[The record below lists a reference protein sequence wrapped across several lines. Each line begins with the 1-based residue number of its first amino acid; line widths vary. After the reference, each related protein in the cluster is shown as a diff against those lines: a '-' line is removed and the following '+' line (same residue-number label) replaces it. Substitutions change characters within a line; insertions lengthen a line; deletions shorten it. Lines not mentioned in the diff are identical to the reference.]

1 MNFKKDYP
9 RFGFPSAVNRTLYS
23 VALASEQEI
32 ATINLDSD
40 NAIIDINIMKAVDEL
55 QVNLNDYQV
64 FPFNLNVNNTA
75 DSDAKVI
82 LAIALN
88 DGTIATLELAAPAT
102 KQTLFAVAP
111 DKASDTLNA
120 IQMNQSAAVEAPIT
134 VSDIEKN
141 VGMTYEGATTGVK
154 GNVITFSGKIPYYA
168 ADMAIGRTEG
178 NRVGVQVKAPAGVNV
193 YKSNFIIDG
202 KKYTGAALDL
212 IGEDEYVLNWW
223 PLMSVAGQKKTIQL
237 NWVVGGTIISQDY
250 EVAIAE
256 DATFADESEALPK

>member
-23 VALASEQEI
+23 VALASEQET

-40 NAIIDINIMKAVDEL
+40 NAIIDINIMKAVGEL

-111 DKASDTLNA
+111 DKASDTLYA

-134 VSDIEKN
+134 VSDIEKS
-141 VGMTYEGATTGVK
+141 VGMTYEGAITEVK

-168 ADMAIGRTEG
+168 ADMSIGRTEG

-223 PLMSVAGQKKTIQL
+223 PLMSIPGQQKTITLDWVVAGTLYQQ
-237 NWVVGGTIISQDY
+237 VFV
-250 EVAIAE
+250 VAIAA
-256 DATFADESEALPK
+256 DATFAPASEVLPK

>member
-23 VALASEQEI
+23 VALASEQETAI
-32 ATINLDSD
+32 INLDSD
-40 NAIIDINIMKAVDEL
+40 NAIIDINIMKAVGEV

-88 DGTIATLELAAPAT
+88 DGIIATLELAAPAT

-111 DKASDTLNA
+111 DKASDTLYA
-120 IQMNQSAAVEAPIT
+120 IQTNQSAAVEASIT

-141 VGMTYEGATTGVK
+141 VGMTYEGATAVVK

-168 ADMAIGRTEG
+168 ADMSIGRTEG

-202 KKYTGAALDL
+202 KKYTGAALDS

-237 NWVVGGTIISQDY
+237 NWVVEGTIISQDY

-256 DATFADESEALPK
+256 DATFADESEALSK

>member
-23 VALASEQEI
+23 VALASEQET

-40 NAIIDINIMKAVDEL
+40 NAIIDINIMKAVGEV

-64 FPFNLNVNNTA
+64 FPFNLNVNNIV

-82 LAIALN
+82 LAIALY

-102 KQTLFAVAP
+102 KQTMFAVAP
-111 DKASDTLNA
+111 DKASDTLYA
-120 IQMNQSAAVEAPIT
+120 IQMNQSAAVEVPIT

-141 VGMTYEGATTGVK
+141 VGMTYEGATAEVK

-168 ADMAIGRTEG
+168 ADMSIGRMEG
-178 NRVGVQVKAPAGVNV
+178 NRVGVQVKSPAGVNV

-202 KKYTGAALDL
+202 KKYTGTALDS

-237 NWVVGGTIISQDY
+237 NWVVGGTVIEQSFTV
-250 EVAIAE
+250 EIAE
-256 DATFADESEALPK
+256 DATFAESSEALPE

>member
-23 VALASEQEI
+23 VALASEQET

-40 NAIIDINIMKAVDEL
+40 NAIIDINIMKAVGEL

-111 DKASDTLNA
+111 DKASDTLYA

-141 VGMTYEGATTGVK
+141 VGMTYEGAITEVK

-168 ADMAIGRTEG
+168 ADMSIGRTEG

-223 PLMSVAGQKKTIQL
+223 PLMSITGQQKTITLDWVVAGTLYQQ
-237 NWVVGGTIISQDY
+237 VFV
-250 EVAIAE
+250 VAIAA
-256 DATFADESEALPK
+256 DATFAPASEAFT